1 MPSLSGAPGCDSC
14 LLLRQKVVELEVR
27 LANLY
32 QIKLDEQFIDSIVSV
47 WVTPRAVVRSRVHPV
62 LCVCVCVY
70 LCG

>member
-47 WVTPRAVVRSRVHPV
+47 GPLHTHTLDISIP
-62 LCVCVCVY
+62 LCPA
-70 LCG
+70 